1 MSTRVKPPSRTTRS
15 LLRCNSLCSTPSA
28 VEPKSQTLDARMQ
41 ERDRTLE
48 ECRITKFKKFDMEKK
63 DLFDHQTMGF
73 ISRKNKAP
81 RNHWDPSFTRPTGAH
96 PAISTLKA
104 RNTNLRP
111 LREEGLSETP
121 SQPTPLRNVV
131 SHCCMEN
138 TSLLLVRTVLIRE
151 HTRSYIGAEILNH
164 ERSCRLNVHSALMTR
179 RLQESLH
186 YYSRIVCLHVCN
198 LAAEHNHREPT
209 GT

>member
-1 MSTRVKPPSRTTRS
+1 MSTRVKPPSRTNRS
-15 LLRCNSLCSTPSA
+15 LLRYNSLCSTPSA

-96 PAISTLKA
+96 SAISTFESRQHKPSSLA
-104 RNTNLRP
+104 WGRP
-111 LREEGLSETP
+111 FRDSITAHA
-121 SQPTPLRNVV
+121 TAKCCIPLL
-131 SHCCMEN
+131 HGKHQ
-138 TSLLLVRTVLIRE
+138 L
-151 HTRSYIGAEILNH
+151 
-164 ERSCRLNVHSALMTR
+164 AL
-179 RLQESLH
+179 
-186 YYSRIVCLHVCN
+186 
-198 LAAEHNHREPT
+198 
-209 GT
+209 GTYGFDPGTHP

>member
-1 MSTRVKPPSRTTRS
+1 MLECKNEIVHLRSAESQNSKSSTWRRRIYLIIRLWDSF
-15 LLRCNSLCSTPSA
+15 
-28 VEPKSQTLDARMQ
+28 Q
-41 ERDRTLE
+41 ERIRPQE
-48 ECRITKFKKFDMEKK
+48 ITGTHP
-63 DLFDHQTMGF
+63 L
-73 ISRKNKAP
+73 R
-81 RNHWDPSFTRPTGAH
+81 DPQELIQPSQR
-96 PAISTLKA
+96 LKA
-104 RNTNLRP
+104 GNTNLRP